1 MIIFMGVVGSGKSVQ
16 GRKLADVLCL
26 PWLSTGEFL
35 RMLISGQTRKDMLKG
50 KLLEDEQMI
59 SLVQKIFSVVDTE
72 HEFILDGFPRTIGQ
86 ADWLLNQLK
95 YGQLNVSA
103 VIHLVASPEVVKK
116 RLLNR
121 GRPDDNADAIEVRLK
136 EYDRTILPVL
146 DELKKNQVNV
156 YDIDAEKSVE
166 EVHAEILNA
175 VKANIAN
182 DTKHQD

>member
-16 GRKLADVLCL
+16 GRMLADALCL

-35 RMLISGQTRKDMLKG
+35 RMLISGQQRKDMLEG

-86 ADWLLNQLK
+86 ADWLLNQIK
-95 YGQLNVSA
+95 YGQLDVSA

-116 RLLNR
+116 RLLSR
-121 GRPDDNADAIEVRLK
+121 GRLDDNVDAIEVRLR

-146 DELKKNQVNV
+146 DELKNNDVNV
-156 YDIDAEKSVE
+156 YDIDGEKSVKQ
-166 EVHAEILNA
+166 VHAKIIEA
-175 VKANIAN
+175 VKAKIDNEPQIKN
-182 DTKHQD
+182 

>member
-35 RMLISGQTRKDMLKG
+35 RMLISGQTRKDMIEG
-50 KLLEDEQMI
+50 KLLDDDQMI

-72 HEFILDGFPRTIGQ
+72 HEFILDGFPRTVGQ

-95 YGQLNVSA
+95 YGQLKVSA
-103 VIHLVASPEVVKK
+103 VIHLVASSDTVKE
-116 RLLNR
+116 RLLSR

-136 EYDRTILPVL
+136 EYDRAILPVL
-146 DELKKNQVNV
+146 EELKNNNV
-156 YDIDAEKSVE
+156 KIYDINAEQNVE
-166 EVHAEILNA
+166 EVHAEILKS
-175 VKANIAN
+175 VKANMAN
-182 DTKHQD
+182 DSNNKN